1 MSSLKRRDWVKAAVA
16 AAGAAALGRLGL
28 AAGEGEPK
36 FSSDFGADWELQKA
50 YTLEVAE
57 VMPAEKYGFK
67 PVEEMRSFGEV
78 LAHIGGSIYFMSATA
93 RGVQPPAEGRLEGEP
108 TKEKL
113 VAFLTAAFDYAAQ
126 AIASLDN
133 TRAHEVTS
141 VFGGRFTMSRAKLCE
156 FMRNH
161 TTHHRAYL
169 LPYVRLNAIKPP
181 DYRFTGRGESPV

>member
-1 MSSLKRRDWVKAAVA
+1 MGTMKRREWLKTSLA
-16 AAGAAALGRLGL
+16 AAGAAGL
-28 AAGEGEPK
+28 SGLPAAAAEGGPK
-36 FSSDFGADWELQKA
+36 FSKYFGADWELQKA

-57 VMPAEKYGFK
+57 AMPAEKYGFK
-67 PVEEMRSFGEV
+67 PVAEMRSFGEV
-78 LAHIGGSIYFMSATA
+78 LAHIGGSVYFMSATA

-108 TKEKL
+108 TKEKV
-113 VAFLTAAFDYAAQ
+113 VAFLTSAFDYAAQ
-126 AIASLDN
+126 AIAALDD
-133 TRAHEVTS
+133 TRAHEVVS

-169 LPYVRLNAIKPP
+169 LPYLRLNAIKPP